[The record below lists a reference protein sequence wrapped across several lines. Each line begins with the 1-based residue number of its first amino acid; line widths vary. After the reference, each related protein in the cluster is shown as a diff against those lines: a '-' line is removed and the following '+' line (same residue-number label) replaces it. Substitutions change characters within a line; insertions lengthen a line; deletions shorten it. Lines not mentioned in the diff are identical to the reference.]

1 MGNREGEGYLDKR
14 ILIVTMQTPGYAPSY
29 LADYLD
35 KLPGYEVV
43 RVIHP
48 NKFHR
53 DGREP
58 FIPIYSH
65 WINAKLTRA
74 QVVGNFDIAIAPD
87 PSLIWAL
94 KSFRKSGQIKKLIY
108 WRLDYYPYKYP
119 GPLNTLYQMSERA
132 AQNVDE
138 VWSMADPEDERV
150 AHSLRTV
157 RDSTLIRYVPFLQP
171 KMPEIS
177 DVIRED
183 QAIWMGPDLD
193 DSRPM
198 GEWASKSADIDFFL
212 ADYSSTGTWL
222 SEQELADELS
232 KSKVGIALYRP
243 FKKSFKYY
251 SDPSRIRTSLAY
263 GLPVVTTKVAPLWRE
278 LEERE
283 AGFAPEWKHM
293 NMEWAVREAVRKFPA
308 MSKNALEMARDYV
321 MNEKWIQL

>member
-1 MGNREGEGYLDKR
+1 
-14 ILIVTMQTPGYAPSY
+14 MQTPGYAPSY
-29 LADYLD
+29 LADYLEA
-35 KLPGYEVV
+35 LPDYEVV
-43 RVIHP
+43 RVVHP

-65 WINAKLTRA
+65 WINAKLTRE
-74 QVVGNFDIAIAPD
+74 QVVGQFDVAIAPD

-119 GPLNTLYQMSERA
+119 MPLNTLYQMSERA

-138 VWSMADPEDERV
+138 VWSMADPNDEKV
-150 AHSLRTV
+150 AYSLRTV
-157 RDSTLIRYVPFLQP
+157 RASTLIRYVPFLQP
-171 KMPEIS
+171 KMPKIS
-177 DVIRED
+177 EMERIN

-193 DSRPM
+193 QSRYM
-198 GEWASKSADIDFFL
+198 AESASRFAEIDFFL

-222 SEQELADELS
+222 SDEELANELS

-263 GLPVVTTKVAPLWRE
+263 GLPVVTTKVAPLWKE
-278 LEERE
+278 LEECE
-283 AGFAPEWKHM
+283 AGFAPDW
-293 NMEWAVREAVRKFPA
+293 NTVRMEYAIRKCINNFSQ
-308 MSKNALEMARDYV
+308 MSKNALELASQYV
-321 MNEKWIQL
+321 MNDEWIQL